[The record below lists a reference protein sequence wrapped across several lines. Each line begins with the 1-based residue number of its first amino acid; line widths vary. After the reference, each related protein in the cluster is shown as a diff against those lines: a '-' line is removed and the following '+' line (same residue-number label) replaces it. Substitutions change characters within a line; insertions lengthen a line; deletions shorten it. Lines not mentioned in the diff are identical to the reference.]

1 MYRWYL
7 RKIVQR
13 AVTELL
19 YKEDATLRNHMFHIA
34 FGCHVLYKIITL
46 SVVFLNGRICLF
58 LKDRRGGQTIIWTKR
73 CCSSLCF
80 PLSKVTE
87 FP

>member
-19 YKEDATLRNHMFHIA
+19 YKEDPTLRNHMFHIA

-46 SVVFLNGRICLF
+46 SVVFF
-58 LKDRRGGQTIIWTKR
+58 FKW
-73 CCSSLCF
+73 
-80 PLSKVTE
+80 
-87 FP
+87 

>member
-19 YKEDATLRNHMFHIA
+19 YKEDPTLRNHMFHIA

-46 SVVFLNGRICLF
+46 SVVFFLNGRICLC
-58 LKDRRGGQTIIWTKR
+58 LKDR
-73 CCSSLCF
+73 
-80 PLSKVTE
+80 
-87 FP
+87 